1 MKINWKERCKNKA
14 FWVALIPA
22 ILVLIQTIAAVFGF
36 ELDFNEINNQLLAI
50 INAVFVVL
58 AILGIVVDPTTK
70 GVNDS
75 DRAMTYGTEDDV
87 RKEN

>member
-14 FWVALIPA
+14 FWAALIPA

-50 INAVFVVL
+50 INAVFVIL

-70 GVNDS
+70 GLNDS

-87 RKEN
+87 RKED